1 MRARYIDRKTGRR
14 ARVITN
20 DVDSLCRMDCELS
33 ELGYEQVGIVRF
45 LIAVVF
51 PKKRKRPDNDAE

>member
-1 MRARYIDRKTGRR
+1 MGSEMCIRDS
-14 ARVITN
+14 